1 MAWTAQSRHFDTRW
15 YRRTSALQVYT
26 IFSFLKLHISSKPHS
41 HSHRTASQNQKYSP
55 STVKLRTIGSIT
67 LFDVCVLATAY
78 LLAQD
83 LILEHHSSTVSQTEM
98 LNYIK
103 KILYFSITGTVAVLL
118 GFLTLLIIANEM
130 VETRIA
136 HEVLIHIR
144 LAYILIVED
153 EYWRDPFE

>member
-1 MAWTAQSRHFDTRW
+1 
-15 YRRTSALQVYT
+15 
-26 IFSFLKLHISSKPHS
+26 
-41 HSHRTASQNQKYSP
+41 
-55 STVKLRTIGSIT
+55 
-67 LFDVCVLATAY
+67 
-78 LLAQD
+78 
-83 LILEHHSSTVSQTEM
+83 M

-130 VETRIA
+130 VDTRIA